1 MSQQTLYNDLVITG
15 DLTVSGTTT
24 TINTSNLTVEDKNI
38 IIGNVD
44 TPSNSTGDGGG
55 LTLKAASDKTF
66 NWVSGADRW
75 TSNVGVEASAL
86 VRTGGTTAQF
96 LKADGTTQELTTGK
110 TIYVDAGVGTDI
122 RTGFND
128 HDISKP
134 FKTIGKA
141 VSDSVSGDTV
151 YVRAGY
157 YTISTQISL
166 DGKGNIYFET
176 GTDITVA
183 GNTVAFSLTANETKT
198 VNGFAQFTLSGT
210 ADMLTQSNGTLFLEY
225 QSITSTSTDTLFRIS
240 GGTLNTSFASIVAS
254 TTDGFVLTGSGTL
267 IIRRSHTASCK
278 QFLNCNTSGAVTM
291 DIWTVVGASTDATI
305 RVVNHTGFSYRGVN
319 LNSNSPSPNP
329 PSPCIVFAYTEGTNS
344 PVLRNLRLTTSGTG
358 ISIDTTNATRDI
370 FLDQIKINA
379 VNSLSSTAPT
389 TVYSTTTYS
398 TVAPDTNVT
407 VDGQYNI
414 MSNLF

>member
-24 TINTSNLTVEDKNI
+24 TINTNNLTVEDKNI

-44 TPSNSTGDGGG
+44 SPSNITGDGGG

-110 TIYVDAGVGTDI
+110 TIYVDAGVGTDT
-122 RTGFND
+122 RTGFNE
-128 HDISKP
+128 HDISEP
-134 FKTIGKA
+134 FATIGAA
-141 VSDSVSGDTV
+141 VSASASGDTV
-151 YVRAGY
+151 YVRAGS
-157 YTISTQISL
+157 YTISSQISL
-166 DGKGNIYFET
+166 DSKGNIYFET
-176 GTDITVA
+176 GTAITVA

-210 ADMLTQSNGTLFLEY
+210 ADILTQSNGTLFLEY

-267 IIRRSHTASCK
+267 VIRRSHTASCK

-291 DIWTVVGASTDATI
+291 DIWTVVGDSSDATI

-319 LNSNSPSPNP
+319 LNNNSSS
-329 PSPCIVFAYTEGTNS
+329 PSPCIIFAYTSGTNA

-358 ISIDTTNATRDI
+358 ISIDAAAATRDI

-379 VNSLSSTAPT
+379 TNSLSSTAPT
-389 TVYSTTTYS
+389 IVYSTTTYS
-398 TVAPDTNVT
+398 TVAPDANVT

-414 MSNLF
+414 MSKLF

>member
-24 TINTSNLTVEDKNI
+24 TINTNNLTVEDKNI

-44 TPSNSTGDGGG
+44 SPSNITGDGGG

-66 NWVSGADRW
+66 NWVSSTNRW

-122 RTGFND
+122 RTGFNE

-134 FKTIGKA
+134 FATIGA
-141 VSDSVSGDTV
+141 AMAASASGDTV
-151 YVRAGY
+151 YVRAGS
-157 YTISTQISL
+157 YTISTLISL
-166 DGKGNIYFET
+166 NGKGNIYFET
-176 GTDITVA
+176 GTNITVA

-198 VNGFAQFTLSGT
+198 VNGFAQFALSDT
-210 ADMLTQSNGTLFLEY
+210 AGILTQSNGVLVLEY

-240 GGTLNTSFASIVAS
+240 GGTLNTSFAGIVAP
-254 TTDGFVLTGSGTL
+254 TTDGFVLTGSGAL
-267 IIRRSHTASCK
+267 VIRRSHTASCK
-278 QFLNCNTSGAVTM
+278 QFLNCNTSGSVTM
-291 DIWTVVGASTDATI
+291 DIWTVVGASTVATI
-305 RVVNHTGFSYRGVN
+305 RIVNHFGFSYRGVN
-319 LNSNSPSPNP
+319 LNNDSS
-329 PSPCIVFAYTEGTNS
+329 SPCIVFAYIAGSGN
-344 PVLRNLRLTTSGTG
+344 PVLRNLRLTTGGTG

-379 VNSLSSTAPT
+379 ANSLSATAPT

-398 TVAPDTNVT
+398 TVAPGSNVT

-414 MSNLF
+414 MSKLF

>member
-24 TINTSNLTVEDKNI
+24 TINTNNLTVEDKNI

-44 TPSNSTGDGGG
+44 SPSNITGDGGG

-110 TIYVDAGVGTDI
+110 TIYVDAGVGTDT
-122 RTGFND
+122 RTGFNE

-134 FKTIGKA
+134 FATIGAA
-141 VSDSVSGDTV
+141 VSASASGDTV
-151 YVRAGY
+151 YVRAGA
-157 YTISTQISL
+157 YTISSQISL
-166 DGKGNIYFET
+166 DSKGNIYFET
-176 GTDITVA
+176 GTAIAVA

-198 VNGFAQFTLSGT
+198 VNGFAQFALSDT
-210 ADMLTQSNGTLFLEY
+210 ADILTQSNGTLFLEY

-240 GGTLNTSFASIVAS
+240 GGTLNTSFASIVAP

-267 IIRRSHTASCK
+267 VIRRSHTASCK
-278 QFLNCNTSGAVTM
+278 QFLNCNTSEAVTM

-305 RVVNHTGFSYRGVN
+305 RVVNHNGFSYRGVN
-319 LNSNSPSPNP
+319 LNNNSS
-329 PSPCIVFAYTEGTNS
+329 SPCIVFAYTSGTNA
-344 PVLRNLRLTTSGTG
+344 PVLRNLRLTTGGTG
-358 ISIDTTNATRDI
+358 ISINAATATRDI

-398 TVAPDTNVT
+398 TVAPDANVT

>member
-24 TINTSNLTVEDKNI
+24 TINTNNLTVEDKNI

-44 TPSNSTGDGGG
+44 TPSNITGDGGG

-96 LKADGTTQELTTGK
+96 LKADGTTQQLTTGK

-122 RTGFND
+122 RTGFNE

-134 FKTIGKA
+134 FATIGKA

-151 YVRAGY
+151 YVRAGS

-166 DGKGNIYFET
+166 NGKGNIYFET

-183 GNTVAFSLTANETKT
+183 GNTVAFSLTPNETETKT
-198 VNGFAQFTLSGT
+198 VNGFARFTLSGT
-210 ADMLTQSNGTLFLEY
+210 AGILTQSNGTLFLEY
-225 QSITSTSTDTLFRIS
+225 QSIASTSTDTLFTIS
-240 GGTLNTSFASIVAS
+240 GGTLNTSFARIDA
-254 TTDGFVLTGSGTL
+254 TATDGFVLTGSGTL
-267 IIRRSHTASCK
+267 VIRRSHTASCK

-291 DIWTVVGASTDATI
+291 DLWTAVGASADATI
-305 RVVNHTGFSYRGVN
+305 RVVDHAGFSYRGVN
-319 LNSNSPSPNP
+319 LNNNFAT
-329 PSPCIVFAYTEGTNS
+329 PSPCIVFAYIAGSGN
-344 PVLRNLRLTTSGTG
+344 PVLRNLRLETGGTG
-358 ISIDTTNATRDI
+358 ISINAATAIRDI

-379 VNSLSSTAPT
+379 ANSLSATAPT

-398 TVAPDTNVT
+398 TVAPDANVT

-414 MSNLF
+414 MSKLF

>member
-1 MSQQTLYNDLVITG
+1 MGQQTLYNDLVITG

-24 TINTSNLTVEDKNI
+24 TINTNNLTVEDKNI

-44 TPSNSTGDGGG
+44 SPSNITGDGGG

-66 NWVSGADRW
+66 NWVSSTNRW

-110 TIYVDAGVGTDI
+110 TIYVDDGVGTDT
-122 RTGFND
+122 RTGFSKY
-128 HDISKP
+128 DISKP

-141 VSDSVSGDTV
+141 VSDSASGDTV
-151 YVRAGY
+151 YVRAGS

-166 DGKGNIYFET
+166 NSKGNIYFET

-210 ADMLTQSNGTLFLEY
+210 ADILTQSNGTLFLEY
-225 QSITSTSTDTLFRIS
+225 QSIISASTDTLFRIS
-240 GGTLNTSFASIVAS
+240 GGTLNTSFAGIVAP

-267 IIRRSHTASCK
+267 VIRRSHTASCK
-278 QFLNCNTSGAVTM
+278 QFLNCNTSGSVTM

-305 RVVNHTGFSYRGVN
+305 RIVNHFGFSYRGVN
-319 LNSNSPSPNP
+319 LNNNSS
-329 PSPCIVFAYTEGTNS
+329 STCIVFAYTSGTGA
-344 PVLRNLRLTTSGTG
+344 PVLRNLRLQTGGTG
-358 ISIDTTNATRDI
+358 ISINAATATRDI
-370 FLDQIKINA
+370 FLDQVKIDA
-379 VNSLSSTAPT
+379 TNSLSATAPT

-398 TVAPDTNVT
+398 TVTPDANVT

-414 MSNLF
+414 MTKIF

>member
-24 TINTSNLTVEDKNI
+24 TINTNNLTVEDKNI

-44 TPSNSTGDGGG
+44 SPSNITGDGGG

-66 NWVSGADRW
+66 NWVSSTNRW

-110 TIYVDAGVGTDI
+110 TIYVDDGVGTDT
-122 RTGFND
+122 RTGFSKY
-128 HDISKP
+128 DISKP

-141 VSDSVSGDTV
+141 VSDSASGDTV
-151 YVRAGY
+151 YVRAGS

-166 DGKGNIYFET
+166 NSKGNIYFET

-210 ADMLTQSNGTLFLEY
+210 ADILTQSNGTLFLEY
-225 QSITSTSTDTLFRIS
+225 QSIISASTDTLFRIS
-240 GGTLNTSFASIVAS
+240 GGTLNTSFAGIVAP

-267 IIRRSHTASCK
+267 VIRRSHTASCK
-278 QFLNCNTSGAVTM
+278 QFLNCNTSGSVTM
-291 DIWTVVGASTDATI
+291 DIWTVVGASDNATI
-305 RVVNHTGFSYRGVN
+305 RIVNHAGFSYRGVN
-319 LNSNSPSPNP
+319 LNNDSSG
-329 PSPCIVFAYTEGTNS
+329 PCIVFAYTGGTGS
-344 PVLRNLRLTTSGTG
+344 PVLRNLRLTTGGTG
-358 ISIDTTNATRDI
+358 ISITAAATRDI

-379 VNSLSSTAPT
+379 ANSLSATAPT

-398 TVAPDTNVT
+398 TVAPDANVT

-414 MSNLF
+414 MSKLF

>member
-24 TINTSNLTVEDKNI
+24 TINTNNLTVEDKNI
-38 IIGNVD
+38 IIGNVNS
-44 TPSNSTGDGGG
+44 PSNITGDGGG

-110 TIYVDAGVGTDI
+110 TIYVDDGVGTDT
-122 RTGFND
+122 RTGFSKY
-128 HDISKP
+128 DISKP

-141 VSDSVSGDTV
+141 VSDSASGDTV
-151 YVRAGY
+151 YVRAGS

-166 DGKGNIYFET
+166 NSKGNIYFET

-210 ADMLTQSNGTLFLEY
+210 ADILTQSNGTLFLEY
-225 QSITSTSTDTLFRIS
+225 QSIISASTDTLFRIS
-240 GGTLNTSFASIVAS
+240 GGTLNTSFAGIVAP

-267 IIRRSHTASCK
+267 VIRRSHTASCK
-278 QFLNCNTSGAVTM
+278 QFLNCNTSGSVTM
-291 DIWTVVGASTDATI
+291 DIWTVVGASDNATI
-305 RVVNHTGFSYRGVN
+305 RIVNHAGFSYRGVN
-319 LNSNSPSPNP
+319 LNNDSSG
-329 PSPCIVFAYTEGTNS
+329 PCIVFAYTGGTGS
-344 PVLRNLRLTTSGTG
+344 PVLRNLRLTTGGTG
-358 ISIDTTNATRDI
+358 ISITAAATRDI

-379 VNSLSSTAPT
+379 ANSLSATAPT

-398 TVAPDTNVT
+398 TVAPDANVT

-414 MSNLF
+414 MSKLF

>member
-24 TINTSNLTVEDKNI
+24 TINTNNLTVEDKNI

-44 TPSNSTGDGGG
+44 TPSNITGDGGG

-110 TIYVDAGVGTDI
+110 TIYVDAVVGTDI

-128 HDISKP
+128 YDISKP
-134 FKTIGKA
+134 FATIGEA
-141 VSDSVSGDTV
+141 VSASASDDTV
-151 YVRAGY
+151 YVRAGS

-166 DGKGNIYFET
+166 NGKGNIYFET

-183 GNTVAFSLTANETKT
+183 GTTVAFSLTANETKT
-198 VNGFAQFTLSGT
+198 VNGFAQFALSDT
-210 ADMLTQSNGTLFLEY
+210 ANILTQSNGTLFLEY

-267 IIRRSHTASCK
+267 VIRRSHTATCK
-278 QFLNCNTSGAVTM
+278 QFLNCNTSGSVTM
-291 DIWTVVGASTDATI
+291 DIWTVVGDSTDATI

-319 LNSNSPSPNP
+319 LNSNSS
-329 PSPCIVFAYTEGTNS
+329 SPCIVFAYTGGTGT
-344 PVLRNLRLTTSGTG
+344 PVLRNLRLTASGTG
-358 ISIDTTNATRDI
+358 ISINAATATRDI

-379 VNSLSSTAPT
+379 ANSLSATAPT

-398 TVAPDTNVT
+398 TVAPDANVT

-414 MSNLF
+414 MSKLF

>member
-24 TINTSNLTVEDKNI
+24 TINTNNLTVEDKNI

-44 TPSNSTGDGGG
+44 SPSNITGDGGG

-110 TIYVDAGVGTDI
+110 TIYVDAGVGTDT
-122 RTGFND
+122 RPGFNE
-128 HDISKP
+128 HDISEP
-134 FKTIGKA
+134 FATIGEA
-141 VSDSVSGDTV
+141 VSASASGDTV
-151 YVRAGY
+151 YVRAGS

-166 DGKGNIYFET
+166 NGKGNIYFET

-183 GNTVAFSLTANETKT
+183 GNTVAFSLTPNETETKT
-198 VNGFAQFTLSGT
+198 VNGFARFTLSGT
-210 ADMLTQSNGTLFLEY
+210 ANILTQSNGTLFLEY
-225 QSITSTSTDTLFRIS
+225 QSITSTSTDTLFKIS
-240 GGTLNTSFASIVAS
+240 GGTLNTSFAIIDAAE
-254 TTDGFVLTGSGTL
+254 TDGFVLTGSGTL
-267 IIRRSHTASCK
+267 VIRRSHTASCK

-291 DIWTVVGASTDATI
+291 DLWTAVGTSSDATI
-305 RVVNHTGFSYRGVN
+305 RVVNHLGFSYRGVN
-319 LNSNSPSPNP
+319 LNNNSS
-329 PSPCIVFAYTEGTNS
+329 SPCIVFAYTGGTGA
-344 PVLRNLRLTTSGTG
+344 PVLRNLRLSTGGTG
-358 ISIDTTNATRDI
+358 ISINAAAATRDI

-379 VNSLSSTAPT
+379 ANSLSATAPT

-398 TVAPDTNVT
+398 KVAPDTNVT

-414 MSNLF
+414 MSKLF

>member
-24 TINTSNLTVEDKNI
+24 TINTNNLTVEDKNI

-44 TPSNSTGDGGG
+44 SPSNITGDGGG

-110 TIYVDAGVGTDI
+110 TIYVDAGVGTDT
-122 RTGFND
+122 RPGFNKY
-128 HDISKP
+128 DISKP
-134 FKTIGKA
+134 YATIGAA
-141 VSDSVSGDTV
+141 VSASASDDTV
-151 YVRAGY
+151 YVRAGA
-157 YTISTQISL
+157 YTISSQISL
-166 DGKGNIYFET
+166 DSKGNIYFET
-176 GTDITVA
+176 GTAITVA

-198 VNGFAQFTLSGT
+198 VNGFAQFTLSDT
-210 ADMLTQSNGTLFLEY
+210 ADILTQSNGTLFLEY

-267 IIRRSHTASCK
+267 VIRRSHTASCK
-278 QFLNCNTSGAVTM
+278 QFLNCDTSGAVTM

-305 RVVNHTGFSYRGVN
+305 RVVNHNGFSYRGVN
-319 LNSNSPSPNP
+319 LNNNSS
-329 PSPCIVFAYTEGTNS
+329 SPCIVFAYTGGTNA

-358 ISIDTTNATRDI
+358 ISINAATATRDI

-414 MSNLF
+414 MSKLF